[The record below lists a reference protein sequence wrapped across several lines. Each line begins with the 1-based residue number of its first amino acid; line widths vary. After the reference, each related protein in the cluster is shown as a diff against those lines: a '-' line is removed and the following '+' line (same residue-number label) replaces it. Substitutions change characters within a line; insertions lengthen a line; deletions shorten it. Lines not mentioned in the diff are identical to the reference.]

1 MAEVDGVIK
10 RTLNEDELYD
20 IAEAFRLAIL
30 DAKYDGR
37 FHYRDRM
44 SNFPGGC
51 CDDAS
56 DLFAY
61 YLLEKYN
68 IHTEQGN
75 GIYSDDD
82 PEHTTNHAWLIVNA
96 ESYID
101 ITATQFMFC
110 GAFTKDVYVGKSFY
124 FYEEL
129 DDVKIC
135 DNYDIAQDERLWND
149 YKIIISYLTEVV
161 C

>member
-1 MAEVDGVIK
+1 MIK
-10 RTLNEDELYD
+10 RTLNEDELCD

-75 GIYSDDD
+75 GIYRDDD
-82 PEHTTNHAWLIVNA
+82 PNNDTNHAWLMLNRDIF
-96 ESYID
+96 ID

-110 GAFTKDVYVGKSFY
+110 GAFIRMFMWERVFIFMKS
-124 FYEEL
+124 
-129 DDVKIC
+129 
-135 DNYDIAQDERLWND
+135 
-149 YKIIISYLTEVV
+149 
-161 C
+161 